1 MKYRKLIGKYLD
13 HRSNNNAQVALALV
27 AGLAAGA
34 IVSVLFAPDSG
45 AGTRGKIAGGAKNL
59 RYGFQDKYNLLKEKV
74 FGVEAIEEDIVEHEV
89 PHFKQT
95 IQKKPKSDIKE
106 LLENAHDNTQVQEGQ
121 G

>member
-1 MKYRKLIGKYLD
+1 MKYRKLVGKYLT
-13 HRSNNNAQVALALV
+13 HKSNNNAQVALALV

-34 IVSVLFAPDSG
+34 IISILFAPDSG

-89 PHFKQT
+89 PHFKHRVT
-95 IQKKPKSDIKE
+95 KKPKSSVKE
-106 LLENAHDNTQVQEGQ
+106 ILEHAHDNEQVQEGQ

>member
-1 MKYRKLIGKYLD
+1 MKYRKLIEKYLD
-13 HRSNNNAQVALALV
+13 HKSNNSAKIAIALV

-34 IVSVLFAPDSG
+34 VISVLFAPDSG
-45 AGTRGKIAGGAKNL
+45 EGTRGKIVDGAKNL

-89 PHFKQT
+89 PHFKHKVA
-95 IQKKPKSDIKE
+95 KKAKSDIKDI
-106 LLENAHDNTQVQEGQ
+106 LEDAHQNGQVQEGQ

>member
-1 MKYRKLIGKYLD
+1 MKYRKLIGKYLV
-13 HRSNNNAQVALALV
+13 HKSNNNAQIALALV

-45 AGTRGKIAGGAKNL
+45 AGTREKIAGGAKTL
-59 RYGFQDKYNLLKEKV
+59 RYGFKDKYNLLKEKV

-89 PHFKQT
+89 PHFKQKPV
-95 IQKKPKSDIKE
+95 KKPKSDIKE
-106 LLENAHDNTQVQEGQ
+106 IIEHAHENVQTDEGQ

>member
-1 MKYRKLIGKYLD
+1 MKYRKLIGKYLE
-13 HRSNNNAQVALALV
+13 HKSTNNAQVALALV

-34 IVSVLFAPDSG
+34 IVSILFAPDSG

-59 RYGFQDKYNLLKEKV
+59 RYGFKDKYNLLKEKV

-89 PHFKQT
+89 PHFKHKV
-95 IQKKPKSDIKE
+95 QKKPKSDLKE
-106 LLENAHDNTQVQEGQ
+106 ILEQAHENPQVQEGQ